1 MHIHCTH
8 KRALTLLCALA
19 LIFLLPG
26 TGLGVSGWGNAP
38 ERNTNSNTEPH
49 SGQQITEDSQSKS
62 ESGTVDETTI
72 PVPGS
77 GSKAPPEAAPRP
89 AGALPAL

>member
-1 MHIHCTH
+1 MHIHCMH

-26 TGLGVSGWGNAP
+26 TSLGVSGWGNAP

-49 SGQQITEDSQSKS
+49 SGQRTTEDSQSKS
-62 ESGTVDETTI
+62 ESGTVDETI
-72 PVPGS
+72 WEMREPLQLEISLVI
-77 GSKAPPEAAPRP
+77 
-89 AGALPAL
+89 

>member
-38 ERNTNSNTEPH
+38 ERNTNSNTEN
-49 SGQQITEDSQSKS
+49 SMN
-62 ESGTVDETTI
+62 V
-72 PVPGS
+72 
-77 GSKAPPEAAPRP
+77 
-89 AGALPAL
+89 